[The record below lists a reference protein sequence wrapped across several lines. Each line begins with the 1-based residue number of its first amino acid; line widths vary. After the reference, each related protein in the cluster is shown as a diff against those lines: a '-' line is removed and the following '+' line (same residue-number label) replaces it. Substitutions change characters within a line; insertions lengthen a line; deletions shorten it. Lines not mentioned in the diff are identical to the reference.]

1 MKKLGR
7 KLGVGGGL
15 GGWLACRAG
24 QGERETLKNKSGRGE
39 TERRMDCLLSP
50 PSSFP
55 LAFAASAKKGS
66 EARPRRKRKEKLL
79 LLQFLSLRR
88 CTAHRR
94 KDLDEL
100 VEEEEEEGGRETS
113 CFVFSIYDPPP
124 SPRGSPPPFRLLG
137 DNKDMDSPGN

>member
-1 MKKLGR
+1 
-7 KLGVGGGL
+7 
-15 GGWLACRAG
+15 
-24 QGERETLKNKSGRGE
+24 
-39 TERRMDCLLSP
+39 MDCLLSP

-79 LLQFLSLRR
+79 PLQFLSLRR

-94 KDLDEL
+94 EDLDEL
-100 VEEEEEEGGRETS
+100 VEEEEEGGRLLVLSFQFTTLLLL
-113 CFVFSIYDPPP
+113 
-124 SPRGSPPPFRLLG
+124 RGALLLLSVLFRLLG